1 MEQANVTDN
10 VITTNA
16 NPNEVTEEQQL
27 ITKTDNGVTQ
37 KHAETA
43 NLEEK
48 SGIYRMAHEDID
60 RLYNEIT
67 GFMAP

>member
-1 MEQANVTDN
+1 M
-10 VITTNA
+10 
-16 NPNEVTEEQQL
+16 